1 MRLQDL
7 ITDFLQAL
15 DSAWQQ
21 LISHIQSQK
30 LFKSDFNKLQA
41 QANDLIEV
49 LEVLRQ
55 ALALVSQADELMKT
69 FEQQQDLGYNSPI
82 VKKEIRQQRSKLRTQ
97 FVNAHQAIHELS
109 LDEHLKTD
117 LNETIKIYTKTILS
131 MIKKMNQIGDEVQVF
146 RQDVS
151 SI

>member
-1 MRLQDL
+1 VRLQDL